1 MRKKVLI
8 TSRSFGKISDEPLNI
23 LKEAGFEVTLKGKD
37 FDQAEF
43 ESMIPDY
50 DALIIGAHEFP
61 EAVMERCP
69 KLKIICKHG
78 AGLDNVHLDKARELG
93 VAVCNVPGTN
103 ANAVADLTF
112 GLMLAA
118 ARNIVSTNRWVH
130 EGKWQTA
137 IGVDVYG
144 KTLGLMGFGAIA
156 KNVARRAA
164 GFSMKVLAYDPY
176 VTQLPEEFQG
186 YVTLADQETV
196 LTGCDYLSLHLPL
209 TDETRGMISGAE
221 LARMRKGS
229 YVINCARGGIVSEK
243 ALYEALVS
251 GHIAGA
257 AMDVSEVEPMAADN
271 PLLTLDNVIVTPHIG
286 MYSKEAIGAVSLICA
301 QNVAAQAK
309 GQPLQ
314 HQVV

>member
-1 MRKKVLI
+1 
-8 TSRSFGKISDEPLNI
+8 
-23 LKEAGFEVTLKGKD
+23 
-37 FDQAEF
+37 
-43 ESMIPDY
+43 MIPDY

-78 AGLDNVHLDKARELG
+78 AGLENIHLDKAKELG

-130 EGKWQTA
+130 ESKWQTA

-186 YVTLADQETV
+186 YVTLADRETV

-209 TDETRGMISGAE
+209 TDETRGMIGGAE

-301 QNVAAQAK
+301 RNVAAQAK